1 MEDKWS
7 EKTKLQKTMD
17 IISGIAFLV
26 YVIIQML
33 EGSNK
38 VKSADVIT
46 CIAIVVFCV
55 CEAVS
60 YWNTKRILSYI
71 AIAGLVFLTVVIVLM
86 NIL

>member
-1 MEDKWS
+1 MNEKWS

-33 EGSNK
+33 EGRYK
-38 VKSADVIT
+38 LESADMIT

-60 YWNTKRILSYI
+60 YWNTKRVFSYV
-71 AIAGLVFLTVVIVLM
+71 AIAGAVLLTTAIILL
-86 NIL
+86 NI